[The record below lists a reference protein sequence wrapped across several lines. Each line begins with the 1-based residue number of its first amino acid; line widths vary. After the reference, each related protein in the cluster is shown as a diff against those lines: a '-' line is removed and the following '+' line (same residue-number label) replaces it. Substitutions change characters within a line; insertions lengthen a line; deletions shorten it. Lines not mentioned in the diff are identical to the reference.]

1 MQKHAY
7 YRFSKGNY
15 NKNTKKRGWTEMN
28 TWEANI
34 RKVVPYTPGEQPIS
48 RT

>member
-1 MQKHAY
+1 MHTTD
-7 YRFSKGNY
+7 FSKGNY